1 MSQYYSKFQI
11 QHAGILDAPYNYRGN
26 AMSEEAT
33 TKPSLRHRAVVEFK
47 EMLALTAY
55 LYVCLGS
62 LMLLKSAILQEV
74 GISFDVWGI
83 AIVKALVLAKF
94 MLLGRA
100 ANIGT
105 RYKHQPL
112 IWPTLHMAFMFLLL
126 LLVLTTLEE
135 VLVGLI
141 HGRTLAASL
150 AHVVGPTFFVG
161 FATCFVMFLV
171 LVPYCAFRVLGDV
184 LGDDYLLRMYFVERL
199 DKRKDGG
206 TN

>member
-1 MSQYYSKFQI
+1 MRLTI
-11 QHAGILDAPYNYRGN
+11 IGENV
-26 AMSEEAT
+26 MSEEAT
-33 TKPSLRHRAVVEFK
+33 TKPSLRHRAVVEAK

-62 LMLLKSAILQEV
+62 LMLLKSAILQEA

-94 MLLGRA
+94 MLLGSA

-112 IWPTLHMAFMFLLL
+112 IWPTLHMAFMFLIL

-141 HGRTLAASL
+141 HGRPLAESL
-150 AHVVGPTFFVG
+150 THVVGPTAFVG
-161 FATCFVMFLV
+161 FATSFVMFLI
-171 LVPYCAFRVLGDV
+171 LIPYCAFKTLGGVLGDE
-184 LGDDYLLRMYFVERL
+184 YLIRMFFVERL
-199 DKRKDGG
+199 DKLEHGG